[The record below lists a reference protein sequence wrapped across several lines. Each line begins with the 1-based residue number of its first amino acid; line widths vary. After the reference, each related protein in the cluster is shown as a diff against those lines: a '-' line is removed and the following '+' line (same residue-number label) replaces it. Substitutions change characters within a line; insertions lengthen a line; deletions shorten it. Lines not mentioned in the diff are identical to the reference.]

1 MSETERLFVG
11 VPVDEATRLALM
23 RQLPRNLPGKQPPPE
38 NWHLTLRF
46 LGSTDAS
53 RRDMIIERL
62 ASTRLG
68 PPFDLSFDRLGAFP
82 SSGRAQVLWIG
93 TASGHDRLES
103 VARKVE
109 EISRSVGFDAEHR
122 PFTAHLTVSRMRE
135 PLSVAA
141 ILSRARPIQVT
152 MRVEEINLYRSQSG
166 GPHSRYSVVTAIP
179 LA

>member
-11 VPVDEATRLALM
+11 VPIDEATRFALM

-53 RRDMIIERL
+53 QRDKIIERL
-62 ASTRLG
+62 ASTRFG

-82 SSGRAQVLWIG
+82 GSRRAQVLWIG
-93 TASGHDRLES
+93 ASAGHDRLES

-109 EISRSVGFDAEHR
+109 EISTSVGFDAENR
-122 PFTAHLTVSRMRE
+122 PFRAHLTISRMRE
-135 PLSVAA
+135 PSSVAA
-141 ILSRARPIQVT
+141 ILSKARPIQVT
-152 MRVEEINLYRSQSG
+152 MRVEEIDLYRSESG
-166 GPHSRYSVVTAIP
+166 GPHSRYSVVTASP